1 MVDLRLESISLDL
14 RALKVSLWGSE
25 VSWAVAIWQPILD
38 ILLDYFL
45 GIEALLTYWNKILT
59 INFRFE
65 LSIL

>member
-38 ILLDYFL
+38 ILLDYFFRDRNFL
-45 GIEALLTYWNKILT
+45 NLL
-59 INFRFE
+59 E
-65 LSIL
+65 

>member
-45 GIEALLTYWNKILT
+45 GIEAFLTYWNKILT